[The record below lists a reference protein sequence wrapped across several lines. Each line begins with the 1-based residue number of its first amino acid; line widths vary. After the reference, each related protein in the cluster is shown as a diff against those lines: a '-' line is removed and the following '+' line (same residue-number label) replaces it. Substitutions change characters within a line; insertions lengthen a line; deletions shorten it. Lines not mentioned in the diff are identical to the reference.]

1 MTDTIVL
8 GSVTATRVVEYEGT
22 TRPPEAMFPGLAQDT
37 WRAHESGFPPDSWD
51 RESGL
56 LRTCVQTWVLRSG
69 GATILVDTGAG
80 DGKDRPGTPAFHQL
94 RTGFLD
100 RLAAV
105 GVAPEDVDLVVN
117 THLHADHVGWNT
129 RLDNGEWRP
138 TFPNATYLLPRAD
151 HDYWDPAGSHQP
163 KLAHINEN
171 VFADSVAPV
180 VHSGQARLWEGSY
193 EIDGDLRL
201 EPAPGHTP
209 GSCVLTVRS
218 GSDRALFVGDLLH
231 HPLQFAEPGLSSCFC
246 EDPVRAAE
254 TRHRLLGQAAEDRA
268 LLFPAHVGAGP
279 AVEIVRD
286 GSTFAVKRWRSAA

>member
-1 MTDTIVL
+1 MTATITL
-8 GSVTATRVVEYEGT
+8 GSVTATRVLEYEGT
-22 TRPPEAMFPGLAQDT
+22 TRPPEAMFPGLAEGT
-37 WRAHESGFPPDSWD
+37 WQEHESRLPADSWD

-100 RLAAV
+100 RLAAA
-105 GVAPEDVDLVVN
+105 GVAPEDVDFVVN
-117 THLHADHVGWNT
+117 THLHSDHVGWNT

-151 HDYWDPAGSHQP
+151 HDFWNPAGPHRP
-163 KLAHINEN
+163 KHARANEN
-171 VFADSVAPV
+171 VFADSIAPV
-180 VHSGQARLWEGSY
+180 VHSGQARLWEDHY
-193 EIDGDLRL
+193 DIDEALRL

-209 GSCVLTVRS
+209 GSSVLTVRS
-218 GSDRALFVGDLLH
+218 GTDRALFVGDLLH
-231 HPLQFAEPGLSSCFC
+231 HPLQFAEPDLNSCFC
-246 EDPVRAAE
+246 EDPTLAAA
-254 TRHRLLGQAAEDRA
+254 TRHKLLGQAADERA
-268 LLFPAHVGAGP
+268 LVFPAHIGSAP

-286 GSTFAVKRWRSAA
+286 GAKFTVTRWGIDG